1 LSDSLKSLT
10 KVRNSSSIQMTNGG
24 FNLKCNFEISG

>member
-1 LSDSLKSLT
+1 MRAASNDVSWRVPNPASELD
-10 KVRNSSSIQMTNGG
+10 GG